1 MQFIFQVLFKNLGVD
16 TKDVKPTQLLK
27 GRAREVEG
35 NPDFSNKDLGTAQQ
49 QVVTN
54 HTTGSIAPINQ
65 VELQPE
71 VSTSRDS
78 TPHPP
83 VLNQVC

>member
-1 MQFIFQVLFKNLGVD
+1 M
-16 TKDVKPTQLLK
+16 KPTQLLK

-49 QVVTN
+49 QVVTK
-54 HTTGSIAPINQ
+54 HTIGSIAPISQ
-65 VELQPE
+65 VEMQLE

-83 VLNQVC
+83 ILDQVC

>member
-1 MQFIFQVLFKNLGVD
+1 MGVD
-16 TKDVKPTQLLK
+16 TKYVKPTQLLK

-49 QVVTN
+49 QVVTK
-54 HTTGSIAPINQ
+54 HTTGSIAPISQ

-71 VSTSRDS
+71 VSTSRHS
-78 TPHPP
+78 TPRPP
-83 VLNQVC
+83 VLYQVC